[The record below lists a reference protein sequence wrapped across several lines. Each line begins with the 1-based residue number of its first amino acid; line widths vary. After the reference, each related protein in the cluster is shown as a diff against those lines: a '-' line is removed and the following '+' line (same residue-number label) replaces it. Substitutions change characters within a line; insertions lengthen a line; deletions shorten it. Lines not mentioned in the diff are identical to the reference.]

1 MMNSTLNTAMK
12 KKPITPFDWMA
23 YTTEEKIKR
32 GEIKPETYWSDYNR
46 KRREQRD
53 SMKSPKAVAHG

>member
-1 MMNSTLNTAMK
+1 MK

-32 GEIKPETYWSDYNR
+32 GEIKPDTYQSEYNR
-46 KRREQRD
+46 RRREARAKIE
-53 SMKSPKAVAHG
+53 SKKAVTHG

>member
-1 MMNSTLNTAMK
+1 MK

-32 GEIKPETYWSDYNR
+32 GEIKPDTYWSDYNR
-46 KRREQRD
+46 KRREQRAR
-53 SMKSPKAVAHG
+53 MKSPKEVANG